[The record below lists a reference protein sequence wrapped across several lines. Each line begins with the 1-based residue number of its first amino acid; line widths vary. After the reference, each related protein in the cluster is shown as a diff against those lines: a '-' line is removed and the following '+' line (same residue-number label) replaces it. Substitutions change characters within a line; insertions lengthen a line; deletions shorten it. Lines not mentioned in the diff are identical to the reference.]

1 MQTTLAFSQTANPI
15 QAEPGAAVTSFLTML
30 GVVLIFSTDAHHLF
44 IAAMARSY
52 TLFAPTHHLMVSDA
66 ATLAVRTLGDT
77 FSLGVQ
83 LSAPVLVFSLVFHA
97 AAGLIGRVMPQF
109 QIFFAVTPLT
119 LLFGLSLFALGLGSG
134 MLVWLDHY
142 RQFLRLFT

>member
-1 MQTTLAFSQTANPI
+1 SALAVAGEVISMQTTLAFSQTANPI

-30 GVVLIFSTDAHHLF
+30 GVVMIFSTDAHHLF

-52 TLFAPTHHLMVSDA
+52 TLFQPGHHLMVSDA

-83 LSAPVLVFSLVFHA
+83 LSAP
-97 AAGLIGRVMPQF
+97 
-109 QIFFAVTPLT
+109 
-119 LLFGLSLFALGLGSG
+119 
-134 MLVWLDHY
+134 
-142 RQFLRLFT
+142 